1 MKKLLHGLNLK
12 TTQILRIREYIIK
25 IGEGD
30 ITQRI
35 RSYVS
40 VIFVWYRTV
49 DIANV
54 EVLDGSV
61 CDFFF
66 YITVIFFSF
75 HRTSQG
81 IMHRKIYLDFFF

>member
-12 TTQILRIREYIIK
+12 CTQILRIREYIIK

-35 RSYVS
+35 RSLVS
-40 VIFVWYRTV
+40 VILVWYRTV
-49 DIANV
+49 DIAYV
-54 EVLDGSV
+54 EVFDGSV

-66 YITVIFFSF
+66 LYY
-75 HRTSQG
+75 G
-81 IMHRKIYLDFFF
+81 DFFVLFIYYKV